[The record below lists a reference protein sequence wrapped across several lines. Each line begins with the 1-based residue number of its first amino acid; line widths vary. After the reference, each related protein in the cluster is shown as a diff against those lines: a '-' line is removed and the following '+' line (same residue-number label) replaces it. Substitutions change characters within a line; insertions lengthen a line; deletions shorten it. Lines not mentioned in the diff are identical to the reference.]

1 MTSVIDHITILGA
14 GALGGFYAS
23 KFYEMNKNSVC
34 LVASGK
40 RYERLKEKGIFVND
54 IHYPIKVIKPEDASP
69 RSGLIIV
76 ALKHH
81 HLPEAIGDIQN
92 RVGPE
97 TIILSVMNGVESEA
111 QIGSIYGMDKVL
123 YCVALGIDA
132 LRKQNQVIC
141 TKQGKLLFG
150 EADNSVVPEKVRRVQ
165 TLFDRAGLA
174 YEIPVDMIRVLWWKF
189 MINVGINQS
198 SAVLRAPFN
207 VFQTSRDAR
216 AIMESAMREV
226 MTIAEHLKIQLT
238 EKDIENWY
246 AILSGIN
253 PDGKTSMLQDIE
265 AGRKTEVEMFAG
277 KVVELGEKY
286 GIPTPVNQTL
296 LRIIKVMEADLVS

>member
-1 MTSVIDHITILGA
+1 MTSIIENIAILGA

-23 KFYEMNKNSVC
+23 KFYEMDKNSVC

-54 IHYPIKVIKPEDASP
+54 IHYPLKVVKPEDASP
-69 RSGLIIV
+69 PSGLIIV
-76 ALKHH
+76 ALKYH

-92 RVGPE
+92 RVGPG

-111 QIGSIYGMDKVL
+111 YIGSLYGMDKVL

-132 LRKQNQVIC
+132 LREENRIIF

-150 EADNSVVPEKVRRVQ
+150 EADNRIVAENVKRVQ

-174 YEIPVDMIRVLWWKF
+174 YEIPEDMIRVLWWKF

-198 SAVLRAPFN
+198 SAVLRAPFK
-207 VFQTSRDAR
+207 VFQTSKDAR

-226 MTIAEHLKIQLT
+226 MTIAEHLSIQLT

-246 AILSGIN
+246 AILSGLS

-265 AGRKTEVEMFAG
+265 VKRKTEVEMFAG

-286 GIPTPVNQTL
+286 GITTPVNQTL
-296 LRIIKVMEADLVS
+296 LRIIKVMESA

>member
-1 MTSVIDHITILGA
+1 MTSIIENIAILGA

-23 KFYEMNKNSVC
+23 KFYEMDKNNVC

-40 RYERLKEKGIFVND
+40 RYDRLKEKGIFVND
-54 IHYPIKVIKPEDASP
+54 IHYPLKVVKPEDASP
-69 RSGLIIV
+69 PSGLIIV

-92 RVGPE
+92 RVGPG

-111 QIGSIYGMDKVL
+111 YIGSLYGMDKVL

-132 LRKQNQVIC
+132 LREENRIIF

-150 EADNSVVPEKVRRVQ
+150 EADNRIVAENVKRVQ

-174 YEIPVDMIRVLWWKF
+174 YEIPEDMIRVLWWKF

-198 SAVLRAPFN
+198 SAILRAPFK
-207 VFQTSRDAR
+207 VFQTSRDAC

-226 MTIAEHLKIQLT
+226 MTIAEHLNIQLT
-238 EKDIENWY
+238 EKGIENWH
-246 AILSGIN
+246 AILSGIS

-286 GIPTPVNQTL
+286 GIPTPVNQIL
-296 LRIIKVMEADLVS
+296 LRVIKVMEFDLVT